1 MFKEARSHD
10 NVEAKSEIET
20 QFRSRKL
27 PLTRKIY
34 AFYHAPIV
42 KFWSNTVCRITQ
54 THMHIYTST
63 QSTSSWLLR
72 NVGALGKRMLLPGSS
87 RLTDCFCFENEIT
100 CLIFMV
106 EMWWNCKHK
115 WATRDFIAILFLSV
129 WNSLKGVVK
138 DLLTGYVVNLQECLW
153 SDAKPPAV
161 IDGPSTNIT
170 DRRRGQSLLVSS
182 AHTQSGGTLRMDT
195 KLSYAMYFSIERAD
209 GCSHIPT
216 LRERGYTVHNP
227 QHTSSEAKYFLS
239 SPLISF
245 PECHSNVT
253 FWQAKTPFPPFF
265 FLIPIFFQCGEGPYF
280 VCALWN
286 LIESIHNWE
295 ATEEPFPSPCASTPT
310 GSGVRMNLR
319 SMAHIFI

>member
-87 RLTDCFCFENEIT
+87 RLTDCFRFENEIT

-106 EMWWNCKHK
+106 EM
-115 WATRDFIAILFLSV
+115 
-129 WNSLKGVVK
+129 
-138 DLLTGYVVNLQECLW
+138 
-153 SDAKPPAV
+153 
-161 IDGPSTNIT
+161 
-170 DRRRGQSLLVSS
+170 
-182 AHTQSGGTLRMDT
+182 
-195 KLSYAMYFSIERAD
+195 
-209 GCSHIPT
+209 
-216 LRERGYTVHNP
+216 
-227 QHTSSEAKYFLS
+227 
-239 SPLISF
+239 
-245 PECHSNVT
+245 
-253 FWQAKTPFPPFF
+253 
-265 FLIPIFFQCGEGPYF
+265 
-280 VCALWN
+280 
-286 LIESIHNWE
+286 
-295 ATEEPFPSPCASTPT
+295 
-310 GSGVRMNLR
+310 
-319 SMAHIFI
+319 